1 MMRGQTQ
8 VQNYSAPSGGLRE
21 SSYRRPF
28 DSARTDRVMYGA
40 AGDAAVIDTHRPP
53 FPGER
58 RRRDL
63 PDNDSLL
70 KNVMDRVL
78 AALALLILSPMLAM
92 VAALIY
98 TRDPGPV
105 LFAHERIGKHGRRF
119 KCLKFRTMVADG
131 DAVLARHLR
140 HDSDAA
146 AEWRETRKLQD
157 DPRVTPLG
165 DLLRRS
171 SIDELP
177 QLFNILWGQMSVVGP
192 RPIIDSEVGYY
203 GDAIYDYL
211 SVRPGLTG
219 LWQVSGR
226 SDVGY
231 AQRVALD
238 SDYVNNRS
246 TLGDWRI
253 IMRTVRVVA
262 LREGSY

>member
-8 VQNYSAPSGGLRE
+8 VQSYSAPPSDLRE
-21 SSYRRPF
+21 RGYQRGP
-28 DSARTDRVMYGA
+28 DANRTDRRMYDA
-40 AGDAAVIDTHRPP
+40 AGDAALAATHVSP
-53 FPGER
+53 FPAKRSR
-58 RRRDL
+58 RNL
-63 PDNDSLL
+63 PDNDSVL

-78 AALALLILSPMLAM
+78 AALALLVLSPLLGM

-98 TRDPGPV
+98 IRDPGPV
-105 LFAHERIGKHGRRF
+105 LFAHRRIGKHGRRF

-140 HDSDAA
+140 NNPDAA

-203 GDAIYDYL
+203 GDAIFDYL

-231 AQRVALD
+231 EQRVALD

-246 TLGDWRI
+246 MLGDWRI
-253 IMRTVRVVA
+253 ILRTVRVVA